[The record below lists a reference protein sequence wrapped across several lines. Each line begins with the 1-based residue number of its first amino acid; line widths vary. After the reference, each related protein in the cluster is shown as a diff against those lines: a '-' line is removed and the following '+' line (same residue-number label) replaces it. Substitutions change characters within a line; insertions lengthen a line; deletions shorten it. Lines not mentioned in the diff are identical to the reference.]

1 MSEDIAEL
9 DTSDEALAD
18 HLRGLEESLLEPGV
32 RRDRARVSALL
43 ADDFLEFGSS
53 GRVWTREE
61 TLRLLAT
68 ESYPRPE
75 MIDFACRRMA
85 QGVALVTYKT
95 IRVEAATGERAE
107 ALRSSLWTEESGTWQ
122 VRFHQGTRIGNE
134 GQGTRIGKGN

>member
-1 MSEDIAEL
+1 MDEDIVEL
-9 DTSDEALAD
+9 NAGDEALAD
-18 HLRGLEESLLEPGV
+18 HLRGLEESLLDPGV
-32 RRDRARVSALL
+32 RRDRARVAALL

-68 ESYPRPE
+68 ESYTYTRPE
-75 MIDFACRRMA
+75 MVDFACRRMA
-85 QGVALVTYKT
+85 HGVALVTYKT

-107 ALRSSLWTEESGTWQ
+107 ALRSSLWTEKSGTWQ

-134 GQGTRIGKGN
+134 DREGKLKL

>member
-1 MSEDIAEL
+1 MDEDIVEL
-9 DTSDEALAD
+9 NAGDEALAD
-18 HLRGLEESLLEPGV
+18 HLRGLEESLLDPGV
-32 RRDRARVSALL
+32 RRDRARVAALL

-68 ESYPRPE
+68 ESYRRPE
-75 MIDFACRRMA
+75 MVDFACRRMA
-85 QGVALVTYKT
+85 HGVALVTYKT

-107 ALRSSLWTEESGTWQ
+107 ALRSSLWTEKSGTWR

-134 GQGTRIGKGN
+134 GQGTRTGKGN